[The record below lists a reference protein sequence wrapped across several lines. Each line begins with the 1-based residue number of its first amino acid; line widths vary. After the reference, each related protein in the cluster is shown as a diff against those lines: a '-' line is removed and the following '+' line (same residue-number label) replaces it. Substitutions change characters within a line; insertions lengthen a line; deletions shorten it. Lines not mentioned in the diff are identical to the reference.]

1 MIARHLELLVEE
13 LLMEALLRELLPC
26 ILPVDRSFEI
36 HTFQG
41 KRDLLGK
48 LENRLKGYARWLP
61 ADWRI
66 VVVVDRD
73 DDDCLRLKQQQYGS
87 GASRCRLYQP
97 GA

>member
-1 MIARHLELLVEE
+1 
-13 LLMEALLRELLPC
+13 MEAFLRELLPC